1 MERSAKSTWG
11 YDWRAIAPM
20 SVAGLSTASLRSEEP
35 TQALKDSRRRTAKT
49 AEKSA
54 RLAVRVGNV
63 FLIFVCTGVR
73 GGSCVPLE
81 LIKNDLREGR

>member
-11 YDWRAIAPM
+11 YDGRAIAPM
-20 SVAGLSTASLRSEEP
+20 SVAGLSTASLRSEES

-63 FLIFVCTGVR
+63 FNL
-73 GGSCVPLE
+73 CVHWRARRF
-81 LIKNDLREGR
+81 LRAFGADKKTI